1 MESKVFMLPCNEES
15 DIAGRAAII
24 SLASVLIG
32 LRIPVHPDQLIHDP
46 RFKNSHALA
55 TFLQHSVTGY
65 RAALWIITKS
75 FALKEDLA
83 MKIVDWYKM
92 SSHTELITVFL
103 DCEEINGCISKL
115 LQELDV
121 SNHVHFISSHKLNV
135 GESKAFANLHDTLYQ
150 ILHVQEQASC
160 SHQCINP
167 YRKFS

>member
-1 MESKVFMLPCNEES
+1 MESKVFMLPCNGES

-75 FALKEDLA
+75 FALKDLA

-135 GESKAFANLHDTLYQ
+135 GESKAFANLHDTLYR